1 MIALLDTDVLIDVA
15 LDRQPF
21 SNDSAAVLDAAQR
34 REFQA
39 YIAWHSI
46 ANFYYI
52 VSASSGKKTTQAF
65 ISDLLS
71 FTLVSPAQTADAT
84 YALQLNL
91 PDFEDALQVA
101 AARVCRADYIVTRN
115 LKHYKESTI
124 PAILP
129 ENFRLLIPKGGQKG
143 YESH

>member
-21 SNDSAAVLDAAQR
+21 SNDSSAVLDAAQR

-39 YIAWHSI
+39 FIAWHSI

-52 VSASSGKKTTQAF
+52 VSSPSGKDSAKVF
-65 ISDLLS
+65 IADLLA
-71 FTLVSPAQTADAT
+71 FVQISPAQTADAR
-84 YALQLNL
+84 YALQMDL

-101 AARVCRADYIVTRN
+101 AARVCRADYLVTRN
-115 LKHYKESTI
+115 LKHYKKSPV
-124 PAILP
+124 PAISPSRRNL
-129 ENFRLLIPKGGQKG
+129 KQKRWM
-143 YESH
+143 SLCSR